1 MRSASSRRRAP
12 GLPAVRAGL
21 ALCLAVAAAV
31 GLGPSAGSSVRA
43 PAVAW
48 RSALFAPGQSA
59 VLSRVGERRL
69 RAASWWG
76 RTYTASTG
84 ESVNV
89 SVSDSYPADE
99 AMGQNWADTFAGLV
113 HGSELQLL
121 HVYVETPQEV
131 QSTCGNPNALGCY
144 GSNQLVVPGEPVDGI
159 DPKTI
164 ATHEYGHHVA
174 FNRVN
179 TPWEAIDWGAKRW
192 ASYANVCARTVAG
205 TAYPGDEDFHYQQN
219 PGEAFA
225 EAYRLL
231 NESKAGATSFTWPIV
246 DWSFYP
252 DAAALHAVEQ
262 DVLQPWTTPTTK
274 SLRVRFPKG
283 KRVWTLQ
290 LATPLDG
297 QLDVSVTFPAGA
309 LDDVSVAAAGHVL
322 AQGLWSGAHQKKFGF
337 QICGQRSLLLR
348 LVRVGAPNSFAVRVT
363 QP

>member
-12 GLPAVRAGL
+12 GLPALRAGL
-21 ALCLAVAAAV
+21 ALCFAVAAAA
-31 GLGPSAGSSVRA
+31 GLGLSAGSSARA
-43 PAVAW
+43 PTVAW
-48 RSALFAPGQSA
+48 RSDFFAPGQGTA
-59 VLSRVGERRL
+59 LSRAGKRRV
-69 RAASWWG
+69 RASSWWG

-84 ESVNV
+84 EAVTV
-89 SVSDSYPADE
+89 SVSDSYPADD
-99 AMGQNWADTFAGLV
+99 AIGQSWADTFAGLV
-113 HGSELQLL
+113 HGSELPLL
-121 HVYVETPQEV
+121 HVYVVTPQEV
-131 QSTCGNPNALGCY
+131 QSTCGGPDALGCY
-144 GSNQLVVPGEPVDGI
+144 GSNMLVVPGETMDGV

-179 TPWEAIDWGAKRW
+179 PPWQAFASGTKRW

-205 TAYPGDEDFHYQQN
+205 TAYPGDEDSHYRQN

-231 NESKAGATSFTWPIV
+231 NESKGGATSFTWPIV

-262 DVLQPWTTPTTK
+262 DVLDPWTTPTTR

-297 QLDVSVTFPAGA
+297 QLDVSVTLPTGA
-309 LDDVSVAAAGHVL
+309 LDDVSVVAAGHVL
-322 AQGLWSGAHQKKFGF
+322 AQALWSGLHEKRVGF

-348 LVRVGAPNSFAVRVT
+348 VVRKAAPDSFVVRVT

>member
-1 MRSASSRRRAP
+1 MRSASSRRRALGLP
-12 GLPAVRAGL
+12 GLRVGL

-31 GLGPSAGSSVRA
+31 APGLSPRSTARPPAIAG
-43 PAVAW
+43 
-48 RSALFAPGQSA
+48 RSALFAPGQST
-59 VLSRVGERRL
+59 VLGRAGERIL
-69 RAASWWG
+69 RNASWWG
-76 RTYTASTG
+76 RTYTTSTG
-84 ESVNV
+84 EAVSVN
-89 SVSDSYPADE
+89 VSDSYPADD
-99 AMGQNWADTFAGLV
+99 AIGQNWADWFGGLV

-121 HVYVETPQEV
+121 HVYVATPQEV
-131 QSTCGNPNALGCY
+131 QSECGNADALGCY
-144 GSNQLVVPGEPVDGI
+144 GSNMLVVPGETMDGV

-179 TPWEAIDWGAKRW
+179 PPWRPEDWGAKRW
-192 ASYANVCARTVAG
+192 ASYANVCARTAAG
-205 TAYPGDEDFHYQQN
+205 TAYPGDEDAHYLQN

-231 NESKAGATSFTWPIV
+231 NESKAGATNFMWPIV

-262 DVLQPWTTPTTK
+262 DVLQPWTAPRSK

-283 KRVWTLQ
+283 KRVWTLR

-297 QLDVSVTFPAGA
+297 QLDVNVMLPAGA
-309 LDDVSVAAAGHVL
+309 LDDVSVVGDGHVL
-322 AQGLWSGAHQKKFGF
+322 AQGLWSGLHEKRLGF

-348 LVRVGAPNSFAVRVT
+348 VGRKGAPDSFLVRVT